1 MIFMRRSVDTR
12 EATAS
17 STVAPHGA
25 ATVDDRDIP
34 LIDARG
40 QGFELLRSIDLGL
53 GLWRP
58 NVAADLDGLG
68 GRQIVVVAAYTPDDI
83 ESCRPLMQR
92 FMTIVLAM
100 GLGPRYGSRALS
112 LGAMGYVDAST
123 GQRDIQSVF
132 GDAVARIRSRRLR
145 EAAL

>member
-1 MIFMRRSVDTR
+1 MRLRRKSVDAR
-12 EATAS
+12 MATAS
-17 STVAPHGA
+17 SAVGPYGA
-25 ATVDDRDIP
+25 ETADDGDIP

-40 QGFELLRSIDLGL
+40 QGFELLRSIDLGR

-58 NVAADLDGLG
+58 NVAADLDCLG
-68 GRQIVVVAAYTPDDI
+68 GRQIVVVAAYTADDI

-123 GQRDIQSVF
+123 PQRDIQSVF

-145 EAAL
+145 EGSR